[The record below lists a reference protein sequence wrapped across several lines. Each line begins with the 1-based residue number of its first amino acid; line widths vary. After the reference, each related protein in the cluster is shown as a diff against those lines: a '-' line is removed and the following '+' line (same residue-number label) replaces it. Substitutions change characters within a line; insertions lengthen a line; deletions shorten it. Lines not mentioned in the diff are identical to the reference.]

1 MALVEYGNWI
11 GTMPNSELVMYR
23 DRVKANR
30 EDEHLRDLY
39 SAWLSARTC
48 VRETQYLVGDVWA
61 GSR

>member
-1 MALVEYGNWI
+1 
-11 GTMPNSELVMYR
+11 MPNSELVMYR